1 MNKKKAI
8 IISIIASLAAIII
21 TILSVL
27 GYNYST
33 CDDKATTAIAKRAAQ
48 EISYIRDGG
57 ISFVSFDKVYFEKS
71 IGTMG
76 YETGAVGSIKA
87 NIIPTGKNVYF
98 SFTAK
103 AYTNPF
109 TGDTYC
115 DWIDINDDYLKG

>member
-21 TILSVL
+21 TILSIL

-48 EISYIRDGG
+48 EISYIRNGG
-57 ISFVSFDKVYFEKS
+57 ISFVCFDEIYFEKS
-71 IGTMG
+71 IGNMG
-76 YETGAVGSIKA
+76 YETGAVGSIKVSA
-87 NIIPTGKNVYF
+87 IGGQTFYL
-98 SFTAK
+98 SFTAEV
-103 AYTNPF
+103 YTNPF

-115 DWIDINDDYLKG
+115 DWIDINDDYFKE